1 MVNHVYKKKNI
12 FLNNCWF
19 TLPVFKNKNLLPFY
33 SKKKKKNAQPRFEPR
48 PSTLHKL
55 TTPRRAHLTTAL
67 SLHVLPE
74 VLFGIYIVASSK
86 NKLKV
91 IFLKLQKKNKK
102 KTDLIIIILKG
113 IMISTK
119 CKYWVD
125 LFYNISILK
134 HHCFLELRQ
143 YW

>member
-1 MVNHVYKKKNI
+1 MYYRSSYYNRWLIMFIKKKNI

-33 SKKKKKNAQPRFEPR
+33 SKKTKKNKKNAQPRFEPR

-91 IFLKLQKKNKK
+91 IFLKLQKK
-102 KTDLIIIILKG
+102 T
-113 IMISTK
+113 TK
-119 CKYWVD
+119 NRSHNN
-125 LFYNISILK
+125 NIK
-134 HHCFLELRQ
+134 RNYDFNQ
-143 YW
+143 M